1 MICQFGGLA
10 SGNLT
15 IGQLIFFKNG
25 SYFVV
30 KPYDVKTIRVFEKNF
45 HGRRCASP
53 TKFLPKIRIVLIW
66 YDPRGSNPSL
76 TAVRPP

>member
-25 SYFVV
+25 SDLVV
-30 KPYDVKTIRVFEKNF
+30 
-45 HGRRCASP
+45 
-53 TKFLPKIRIVLIW
+53 
-66 YDPRGSNPSL
+66 
-76 TAVRPP
+76 